1 MVRVSADSK
10 TRQDLGIMQEDI
22 SDGQTKQSW
31 NKSETIQNYKAS
43 PLQRQIGNLTIP

>member
-22 SDGQTKQSW
+22 SNDQTKLAV
-31 NKSETIQNYKAS
+31 ERIRDDPA
-43 PLQRQIGNLTIP
+43 P